1 MTRQLLLVMPGNE
14 AFGARLAT
22 ALELETTPL
31 ETRRFPDGE
40 SYLRFTGDV
49 AGAELVVV
57 CTLAA
62 PDPQFLRLVFA
73 ARTARELG
81 AAKLTLVAPYLAYMR
96 QDKPFYPGEAV
107 TSTHFAR
114 LLSQE
119 FDRIVTVDPHLHRRK
134 TLSEIYSIPAEVVHA
149 APALAAWIKANV
161 AQPLVIGPDV
171 ESEQWVSEVAEGAA
185 APAVVLRKE
194 RFGDR
199 DVRISLPDL
208 QAWHGRTP
216 VLVDDIVSSGR
227 TMIEA
232 TQGLIAAGLVAPVCV
247 GVHALFAEDAYQ
259 RLTEMAQ
266 RVVSTDAVPHPSN
279 GIYLADL
286 LSAALRV

>member
-1 MTRQLLLVMPGNE
+1 MMRQLLLVMPGNE
-14 AFGARLAT
+14 AIGARLAT
-22 ALELETTPL
+22 ALEIETTPL

-62 PDPQFLRLVFA
+62 PDPQFLGLVFA

-81 AAKLTLVAPYLAYMR
+81 VAKLTLVAPYLAYMR
-96 QDKPFYPGEAV
+96 QDKPFHPGEAV

-171 ESEQWVSEVAEGAA
+171 ESEQWVSKVAEGAG

-208 QAWHGRTP
+208 QAWRGRTP

-232 TQGLIAAGLVAPVCV
+232 TQGLIAAGFVAPVCV
-247 GVHALFAEDAYQ
+247 GVHALFAQDAYQ
-259 RLTEMAQ
+259 RLAETAQ

-279 GIYLADL
+279 EIYLADL
-286 LSAALRV
+286 LSAALRG

>member
-1 MTRQLLLVMPGNE
+1 MTRQLLLVMPGNA

-22 ALELETTPL
+22 ALEIETTPL

-62 PDPQFLRLVFA
+62 PDPQFLGLVFA

-96 QDKPFYPGEAV
+96 QDKPFHPGEAV

-134 TLSEIYSIPAEVVHA
+134 TLAEIYSIPAEVVHA

-171 ESEQWVSEVAEGAA
+171 ESEQWVSEVAEGAG

-208 QAWHGRTP
+208 QAWRGRTP

-227 TMIEA
+227 TMVEA
-232 TQGLIAAGLVAPVCV
+232 AQGLIAAGFVAPVCV
-247 GVHALFAEDAYQ
+247 GVHALFAQDAYQ
-259 RLTEMAQ
+259 RLAETAQ

-279 GIYLADL
+279 EIYLADL
-286 LSAALRV
+286 LSTALRV

>member
-14 AFGARLAT
+14 AFGTRLAT
-22 ALELETTPL
+22 ALEIETTPL

-62 PDPQFLRLVFA
+62 PDPQFLGLVFA

-96 QDKPFYPGEAV
+96 QDKPFHPGEAV

-134 TLSEIYSIPAEVVHA
+134 TLAEIYSIPAEVVHA

-171 ESEQWVSEVAEGAA
+171 ESEQWVSEVAEGAG

-208 QAWHGRTP
+208 QAWRGRTP

-227 TMIEA
+227 TMVEA
-232 TQGLIAAGLVAPVCV
+232 AQGLIAAGFVAPVCV
-247 GVHALFAEDAYQ
+247 GVHALFAQDAYQ
-259 RLTEMAQ
+259 RLAETAQ
-266 RVVSTDAVPHPSN
+266 RVVSTDAVSHPSN
-279 GIYLADL
+279 EIYLADL
-286 LSAALRV
+286 LSTALRG